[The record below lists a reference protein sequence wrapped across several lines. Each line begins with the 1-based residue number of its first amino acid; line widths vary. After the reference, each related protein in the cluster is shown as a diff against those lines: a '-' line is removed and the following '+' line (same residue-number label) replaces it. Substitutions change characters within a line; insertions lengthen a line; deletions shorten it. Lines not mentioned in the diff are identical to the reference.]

1 MLRFVIAII
10 ATLELAYFYTDLP
23 FPLAKMI
30 DLNAR
35 WFNILL
41 GLYMAVFAPLLAV
54 AALALAAMGRRLG
67 VAAILLAVAGLLV
80 AVHRVFHRHHDL
92 RVLSERA
99 ASAASDD

>member
-35 WFNILL
+35 WFNILS
-41 GLYMAVFAPLLAV
+41 GLCMAVFAPLL
-54 AALALAAMGRRLG
+54 GWRRWRWRRWG
-67 VAAILLAVAGLLV
+67 
-80 AVHRVFHRHHDL
+80 
-92 RVLSERA
+92 A
-99 ASAASDD
+99 ASASRRSCWRWRRWSIGRRSSRFSSAS